1 MFIGPAGWEPIIQ
14 YGIIALAMMGIIGLI
29 VKNQEED

>member
-14 YGIIALAMMGIIGLI
+14 YGIVALAMIGIIGLI
-29 VKNQEED
+29 VKNED